1 MNAYAIAPLVA
12 TIAYIPLLITT
23 ISSRPWQRRH
33 LLFILFLASAL
44 SWSFITYL
52 FRSGSFPEL
61 SSVLFKLTVI
71 FFAVC
76 AVQFHFFNSSFYPQ
90 GTGRW
95 LPFAYISLLFVV
107 VLVMLGYATG
117 EVFIDDAGY
126 VHSVY
131 KSGITFVSLPL
142 LVLAIRNFY
151 VFGRTY
157 RHSDSPI
164 LRNQVLTLIL
174 SVSILVIS
182 TLISLPL
189 WFKDFPVAHYGN
201 LLMAFIL
208 SYAVVTHKLVDI
220 KLVIKKGT
228 AWISLIGIGVVG
240 FWLLLVFFNSVLS
253 SDIDFVASLVATLV
267 ALSVFGAIYVIRER
281 FFAFVNRAFEG
292 SAYNYRQQL
301 NRFTNKIHN
310 VFSLKEQGGEML
322 ALLVKSVN
330 VKEACLL
337 FPEPGSEDFY
347 AQFVEPQND
356 GTALCGLRLRAG
368 NPIIRYLEKE
378 QSLLP
383 KESLAVLPAF
393 LGLWP
398 QEREEIDK
406 KEIAVYMPLI
416 SRGHLIAILVLGK
429 KQTGRYSLE
438 DYNIIEDVTGRVA
451 VSMEK
456 EYLAEQLQ
464 EREEELSVINN
475 SSAILTSSLDIKE
488 IFGTF
493 VDELKKVVDVSWST
507 IVLMEETGLHCAAL
521 SSSEGSAYQVGEKIP
536 VEGTGTGWVINQK
549 KSFVEPDLSQER
561 YFNTGGVFYELGLRT
576 VVYLPLIAKGRGIGS
591 FIVAS
596 KRPRAYSQRQIK
608 LLEQLAAQ
616 IAMPL
621 ENSQLYARAEKKA
634 RVDELTRLYNRRS
647 LDEMI
652 DSEISRHSRYGGVFS
667 LAILDLD
674 SFKAYNDTYGH
685 LSGDRLLTEVGAC
698 ISSTI
703 RTSDSAFRYGGDEF
717 AILLPHTSLE
727 AAYRVT
733 ERVRKKIFER
743 VNCGDMSV
751 TASIGLASWPDHG
764 ISHTDIIAAA
774 DATLYRAKRSGGNQS
789 QCAAG
794 GLSTERQDELQKD
807 AESIDSDILGM
818 ARALSETVDAKC
830 TSNKD
835 RSRNIVEDCLAMAR
849 VLRLD
854 DPTANRLEICALLH
868 DIGKVNISDAI
879 LTKPGSLTAEEW
891 EIVKTHPMLGAEVAT
906 RVPKLA
912 ACVAGILHHHERYD
926 GTGYPDGLKG
936 ESIPLESRILA
947 IASAF
952 TAMTSPRPYARTLTY
967 EQGLEEIER
976 CAGTQFDPTLVRHFL
991 SLHQAGVGSTRN
1003 ARR

>member
-1 MNAYAIAPLVA
+1 MNAYAIAPLIA
-12 TIAYIPLLITT
+12 TIAYIPLLFTT

-33 LLFILFLASAL
+33 LLFTLFLTSAL
-44 SWSFITYL
+44 SWSFITFL
-52 FRSGSFPEL
+52 FRTGSFPEL
-61 SSVLFKLTVI
+61 SPVLFKLTVI

-76 AVQFHFFNSSFYPQ
+76 AVQFHYFNTSFYPRDV
-90 GTGRW
+90 GRW
-95 LPFAYISLLFVV
+95 LPFAYISLSVIV
-107 VLVMLGYATG
+107 ALVMLGYVTG
-117 EVFIDDAGY
+117 DVYIDDAGY
-126 VHSVY
+126 VHSYY
-131 KSGITFVSLPL
+131 KTGIVLVSLPL
-142 LVLAIRNFY
+142 FVVAIRNLH
-151 VFGRTY
+151 VFSKMY
-157 RHSDSPI
+157 RRSDSPV

-174 SVSILVIS
+174 SVSILVMS
-182 TLISLPL
+182 TVISLPVTV
-189 WFKDFPVAHYGN
+189 FPVAHYGN

-228 AWISLIGIGVVG
+228 AWISLIAVGVIC
-240 FWLLLVFFNSVLS
+240 FWLLLVLFHNVFNFE
-253 SDIDFVASLVATLV
+253 IDFVASLVATLV
-267 ALSVFGAIYVIRER
+267 ALCVFGVIYVIRER
-281 FFAFVNRAFEG
+281 VFAFVNRAFEG
-292 SAYNYRQQL
+292 AAYNARQEL
-301 NRFTNKIHN
+301 NKFTNKIHS

-322 ALLVKSVN
+322 SLLVKSVN
-330 VKEACLL
+330 IKEACLL
-337 FPEPGSEDFY
+337 FPEPGSEDFF

-356 GTALCGLRLRAG
+356 GTALRGLRLRAG

-378 QSLLP
+378 KSLLP

-398 QEREEIDK
+398 QEREEIEAK
-406 KEIAVYMPLI
+406 GISVFMPLI
-416 SRGHLIAILVLGK
+416 SRDRLIAILVLGK
-429 KQTGRYSLE
+429 KQTGHYSLE

-475 SSAILTSSLDIKE
+475 SSARLTSSLEIPE

-493 VDELKKVVDVSWST
+493 TDELKKVVDVSWSS
-507 IVLMEETGLHCAAL
+507 IVLIEETGLLCTAL
-521 SSSEGSAYQVGEKIP
+521 SSSQGSAYQVGEKIP
-536 VEGTGTGWVINQK
+536 MEGTGTGWVITQK

-561 YFNTGGVFYELGLRT
+561 YFNTGAVFYELGLRT
-576 VVYLPLIAKGRGIGS
+576 VAYLPLIAKGRGIGS

-596 KRPRAYSQRQIK
+596 KRPHAYSQRQIK

-621 ENSQLYARAEKKA
+621 ENAQLYARAEKKA
-634 RVDELTRLYNRRS
+634 RVDELTRLFNRRS

-652 DSEISRHSRYGGVFS
+652 DAEISRHSRYGGVFS

-685 LSGDRLLTEVGAC
+685 LSGDRLLSDVGSC

-703 RTSDSAFRYGGDEF
+703 RTADSAFRYGGDEF
-717 AILLPHTSLE
+717 AILLPHTTME

-733 ERVRKKIFER
+733 ERVRKKIFEK

-774 DATLYRAKRSGGNQS
+774 DATLYQAKRNGGNQS
-789 QCAAG
+789 QCATG
-794 GLSTERQDELQKD
+794 GLAAMRPDDERHEK
-807 AESIDSDILGM
+807 ENIDSDILGM
-818 ARALSETVDAKC
+818 ARALSETADARC
-830 TSNKD
+830 ASNKN
-835 RSRNIVEDCLAMAR
+835 RSLDIVEDCLSMAKMM
-849 VLRLD
+849 RLD
-854 DPTANRLEICALLH
+854 EAATSRLEICALLH
-868 DIGKVNISDAI
+868 DIGKMNISDAI
-879 LTKPGSLTAEEW
+879 LAKPGSLTAEEW
-891 EIVKTHPMLGAEVAT
+891 QIIKTHPMLGAEVAT
-906 RVPKLA
+906 RIPKLA
-912 ACVAGILHHHERYD
+912 SCVAGILHHHERYD
-926 GTGYPDGLKG
+926 GTGYPDGLNG
-936 ESIPLESRILA
+936 DNIPLESRILA

-967 EQGLEEIER
+967 EQGLEEIDR
-976 CAGTQFDPTLVRHFL
+976 CAGTQFDPALVRHFL
-991 SLHQAGVGSTRN
+991 SLHRAGVENTSKV
-1003 ARR
+1003 RR